1 MRKPRQVYTLFG
13 LFLLTTTLG
22 SGLAL
27 AADEECPQHPQS
39 EWMSQEAITAK
50 AKELGYDVRG
60 VKEDDGC
67 YQVKGYDKD
76 GKRVQ
81 AYFDT
86 VSGELLMVQH

>member
-1 MRKPRQVYTLFG
+1 MPRKFRSVLPVALV
-13 LFLLTTTLG
+13 LLGAVAVVTPT
-22 SGLAL
+22 L

-60 VKEDDGC
+60 VKADDGC

-81 AYFDT
+81 AYFDP
-86 VSGELLMVQH
+86 VSGEVLMVQH